1 MYRLQSIFNW
11 NTDESNVLRKYF
23 WNHFIDIFKSNFLYG
38 IGVSSTGAR
47 VGTTSIGPTESGV
60 LKRFVELGIFGG
72 TVFYVILVTIF
83 ISVFQYL
90 IKNKD
95 NVKVKL
101 ILITLLSSVIVIF
114 VDDITY
120 QICEIQPTMF
130 FNWFIYGIIVLII
143 CKDKIIN

>member
-1 MYRLQSIFNW
+1 M
-11 NTDESNVLRKYF
+11 
-23 WNHFIDIFKSNFLYG
+23 
-38 IGVSSTGAR
+38 
-47 VGTTSIGPTESGV
+47 
-60 LKRFVELGIFGG
+60 
-72 TVFYVILVTIF
+72 ILVTIF
-83 ISVFQYL
+83 ISVFQSL